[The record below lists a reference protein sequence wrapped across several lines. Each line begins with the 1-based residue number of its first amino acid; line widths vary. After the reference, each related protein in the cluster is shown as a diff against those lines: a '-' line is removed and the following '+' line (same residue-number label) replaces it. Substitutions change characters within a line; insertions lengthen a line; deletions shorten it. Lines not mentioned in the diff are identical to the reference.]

1 MQRHGRALLALC
13 ILLCCASC
21 QGRASPGTM
30 GEGEGRAVRFG
41 ADVAPRVP
49 PGGGRGFAVVL
60 VHKLPE
66 EGLPLPVSGGAR
78 AERLLRS
85 VPSPGVGH

>member
-1 MQRHGRALLALC
+1 MHGRALLALC
-13 ILLCCASC
+13 LLLCLASC
-21 QGRASPGTM
+21 QGRTSPGMTS
-30 GEGEGRAVRFG
+30 EGRAVRVEAG
-41 ADVAPRVP
+41 AAQRVS
-49 PGGGRGFAVVL
+49 PGGGCVFVVAL

-66 EGLPLPVSGGAR
+66 AGLAVSAGAR

>member
-1 MQRHGRALLALC
+1 MQGHNGRALLALC
-13 ILLCCASC
+13 LLLCLASC
-21 QGRASPGTM
+21 QGRTSPGV
-30 GEGEGRAVRFG
+30 EGEGA
-41 ADVAPRVP
+41 AQRVSP
-49 PGGGRGFAVVL
+49 AGGRVVVVAL

-66 EGLPLPVSGGAR
+66 VGLPVSGGAR

>member
-1 MQRHGRALLALC
+1 MQRHGAALLALC
-13 ILLCCASC
+13 LLLCCASC
-21 QGRASPGTM
+21 QGRTPPPGM
-30 GEGEGRAVRFG
+30 VAEGRAARFEAG
-41 ADVAPRVP
+41 AAQRVSPP
-49 PGGGRGFAVVL
+49 PGLRGLAVVL

-66 EGLPLPVSGGAR
+66 EGLPVPVSGGAK

>member
-1 MQRHGRALLALC
+1 MQRHGRVLLALC
-13 ILLCCASC
+13 LLLCCASC

-30 GEGEGRAVRFG
+30 GEGGAVRFG
-41 ADVAPRVP
+41 AGAARRVSP
-49 PGGGRGFAVVL
+49 AGGRGLAVVL
-60 VHKLPE
+60 MHKLPE